1 MFAELSNNSARG
13 AGYYGYAYEPQSPP
27 PKRFFSRMGPFS
39 QLHSRH
45 KQVVVG
51 LVVVFLFVGALLYF
65 NPAVLTDG
73 TGASPH
79 SRGLKDSPLEA
90 HLRYPLQQAYHKY
103 KPSSTHY
110 SITIVADM
118 DKASKTDDKKWRS
131 TLKSGTLT
139 RNPETKKYTIAWDS
153 EMDVKSVFNDGS
165 RGMEL
170 SELAYFNEQLLTFD
184 DRTGIVY
191 FVEGGKVIP
200 KHILMDGDGHND
212 KGLKIEWATVKD
224 SHLYVGSTGKE
235 WTTGKGEFVN
245 NHPQWIAKIDA
256 EGRIERIDWGQHYTA
271 LREATNTLFPG
282 YLLHEG
288 IRWNAAL
295 RRWFFLPRRVSTD
308 PYDEALDESR
318 GSDTVISMNEQF
330 ADIRISHVGVNEP
343 THGFST
349 FQFVPFRE
357 HEVVALKTEEHQDKI
372 STYIMVFDLEGRVL
386 LEETLVGNVKFEG
399 IEFL

>member
-1 MFAELSNNSARG
+1 
-13 AGYYGYAYEPQSPP
+13 
-27 PKRFFSRMGPFS
+27 MGPFS

-51 LVVVFLFVGALLYF
+51 LVAALLFLGGLLYL
-65 NPAVLTDG
+65 NPGLLSGD
-73 TGASPH
+73 TGASVH
-79 SRGLKDSPLEA
+79 SRGLKDSSLEA
-90 HLRYPLQQAYHKY
+90 HLRYPFQQAYHKY
-103 KPSSTHY
+103 KPSSTQY

-131 TLKSGTLT
+131 TLKSGTLI
-139 RNPETKKYTIAWDS
+139 RNPETKKYSITWDS
-153 EMDVKSVFNDGS
+153 SIDVTSVFNDGS

-170 SELAYFNEQLLTFD
+170 SELAYFNDQLLTFD
-184 DRTGIVY
+184 DRTGIVF

-200 KHILMDGDGHND
+200 KHIIMDGNGHVD

-245 NHPQWIAKIDA
+245 NNPQWIARIDS
-256 EGRIERIDWGQHYTA
+256 EGRIERLDWSQHYTA

-295 RRWFFLPRRVSTD
+295 RRWFFLPRRVSTEA
-308 PYDEALDESR
+308 YDETQDESR

-330 ADIRISHVGVNEP
+330 SDIRISHVGVNEP

-357 HEVVALKTEEHQDKI
+357 HEVVALKTQEHQDKI
-372 STYIMVFDLEGRVL
+372 NTYIMVFDLEGRVL
-386 LEETLVGNVKFEG
+386 MEETLVGNVKFEG